1 MDPGTAS
8 HVEGSKKQADEDTI
22 KWYQSAVGSLMW
34 AAMMMRPDLAY
45 SMSLLSRY
53 LSNPGKEHVSLLAN
67 VFHYVSGTLDL
78 GLTFSDDSSDE
89 VIGYSDA
96 DFAGAVDD
104 RKSTGGFAFMLAG
117 GCISHKSKQQS
128 VIALST
134 CESEYMA
141 MSEAGKE
148 AMWIRWFLEELGY
161 RKRHRPV
168 RLNGDN
174 QGAIALGKNPYDN
187 RRSKHIHTRYHWI
200 REAIRRRILDIQW
213 IPTTQMAADGFT
225 KALSTQSFARFRNM
239 IGLV

>member
-1 MDPGTAS
+1 MNSETVS
-8 HVEGSKKQADEDTI
+8 HMKGSKEQVNKDTI
-22 KWYQSAVGSLMW
+22 KWYQSAVRSLMW
-34 AAMMMRPDLAY
+34 AVIMMRPDLTC
-45 SMSLLSRY
+45 SMFLLSHY
-53 LSNPGKEHVSLLAN
+53 LSNSGKEHVSLLAN
-67 VFHYVSGTLDL
+67 VFCYVSGTLNL
-78 GLTFSDDSSDE
+78 ELTFSDNGSDK

-96 DFAGAVDD
+96 DFAGAVDN
-104 RKSTGGFAFMLAG
+104 RKLTGGFTFMLAG
-117 GCISHKSKQQS
+117 ECISRQSKQQS
-128 VIALST
+128 VVALLT

-187 RRSKHIHTRYHWI
+187 RRLKHIHTRYHWI

-213 IPTTQMAADGFT
+213 IPTTQMAADSFT
-225 KALSTQSFARFRNM
+225 KALPTQSFTRFRNM